1 MERRPNRPID
11 YLKSSI
17 NKVILIKVK
26 RNRLLRGIWFSSF
39 LKNHSK
45 LAGFDEHLN
54 LYLEEASQLFEY
66 QDEEGNIREE
76 HETLGS
82 IVVRGDNVIFVN
94 LAQAD

>member
-1 MERRPNRPID
+1 MQRSNRPID

-17 NKVILIKVK
+17 NEIILIKVK
-26 RNRLLRGIWFSSF
+26 RNRLFRGR
-39 LKNHSK
+39 

-54 LYLEEASQLFEY
+54 LYLEETSQLFEY

-76 HETLGS
+76 HENLGN

-94 LAQAD
+94 LASME